1 MNKFMQI
8 VTEKLQII
16 PRFNSKSRL
25 KMKNKEKENNRR
37 VKMNQTS
44 RKNLI
49 RKAHGIRIYVSINS
63 ISKYSL
69 K

>member
-1 MNKFMQI
+1 MQI

-44 RKNLI
+44 RK
-49 RKAHGIRIYVSINS
+49 KFDSQS
-63 ISKYSL
+63 TWYSHL
-69 K
+69 CQY